1 MRHFTE
7 EQIESLSGKFSKEG
21 YLVQSEMVDRGR
33 WSIYYTGI
41 VKMHDDG
48 KYYRI
53 HWEEGATEMQECDY
67 QDPQDAPE
75 VEPAGQVSIRT
86 VFVEKGSGDKVLS
99 TPPDSYPLYDK
110 LNEWGR
116 LLKTALEEAAS

>member
-7 EQIESLSGKFSKEG
+7 EQIESLSGGFSKDG
-21 YLVQSEMVDRGR
+21 DVVQSEMVDRGR

-53 HWEEGATEMQECDY
+53 YWEEGATEMQECDY

-75 VEPAGQVSIRT
+75 VEPVGQVSIRT
-86 VFVEKGSGDKVLS
+86 VFVEKGSDDRVLS
-99 TPPDSYPLYDK
+99 TPPDSDPLYDK
-110 LNEWGR
+110 PNEWGC
-116 LLKTALEEAAS
+116 LLEKALSEVG